1 VDLDAAALGTAVTT
15 YNAADATG
23 VQSILAGA
31 TNITI
36 TGGAGADVIDMAGTL
51 TSSDTIDGGAGD
63 DTLRVDVDGLT
74 AGSPD
79 LSITNVETLRLDNTG
94 GNSGAIQM
102 DNTTFTSIRFDA
114 DTARSGVIT
123 LTDLPTTNIT
133 FDYIGG
139 GTLNGDPQFNAVVYD
154 YDTTSAI
161 AAATLN
167 VSNGGKVADDIFVG
181 KVDMNLV
188 TAITVNG
195 TEIGQAAADEL
206 TIDEIEAD
214 NMTDLIVVADGE
226 VIISDV
232 DGDIVDTLDFS
243 DADKG
248 VAVTLSDSAAAVTV
262 TMGDGND
269 TFTLTDSA
277 AAVTIDLG
285 TGNDTFV
292 SHDGIDT
299 ITTGTGIDTIT
310 IRGDAGDNLN
320 VIKDFTAGSGGDILD
335 LGADVATQLASGTTT
350 DITIDTAN
358 ATGTNITLN
367 EGLLAIDFAE
377 VSALD
382 GTTVKSFI
390 QDMFGSGGTAELVFG
405 NSGDNVYL
413 AVDDGTD
420 TGFYLLDA
428 GATDSSGT
436 TVTLLAT
443 LEGVE
448 VGDLVAA
455 NFADFL

>member
-1 VDLDAAALGTAVTT
+1 LDGAALGAAVTT

-36 TGGAGADVIDMAGTL
+36 TGGAGDDVIDMDGTL
-51 TSSDTIDGGAGD
+51 TSSDTIDGGDGD
-63 DTLRVDVDGLT
+63 DTLRVDVDSLT
-74 AGSPD
+74 AGSVD
-79 LSITNVETLRLDNTG
+79 LSVSNVETLRLDNTA

-114 DTARSGVIT
+114 DTARTGVIT
-123 LTDLPTTNIT
+123 LTDLPTTNTTID
-133 FDYIGG
+133 FIGG
-139 GTLNGDPQFNAVVYD
+139 GTLDGDPQFNRTVFD
-154 YDTTSAI
+154 YDTTTAI

-181 KVDMNLV
+181 KVVMANV
-188 TAITVNG
+188 THITVNG
-195 TEIGQAAADEL
+195 SEIGQAAADEL

-214 NMTDLIVVADGE
+214 NMTDLTVVVDGE
-226 VIISDV
+226 LIISDV

-243 DADKG
+243 GADKG
-248 VAVTLSDSAAAVTV
+248 TAVTLSDAAAAVTV

-285 TGNDTFV
+285 SGNDTYV

-310 IRGDAGDNLN
+310 IRGDAGDDLN
-320 VIKDFTAGSGGDILD
+320 VIKDFTAGAAGDILD
-335 LGADVATQLASGTTT
+335 LGADVATQLNSGTTT
-350 DITIDTAN
+350 TITIDTAN
-358 ATGTNITLN
+358 ATGTNITLD

-377 VSALD
+377 ASALD
-382 GTTVKSFI
+382 AVTVKSFI
-390 QDMFGSGGTAELVFG
+390 GDMFGAGGTAQLVFG
-405 NSGDNVYL
+405 ASDDNVYL

-428 GATDSSGT
+428 GATAASGT